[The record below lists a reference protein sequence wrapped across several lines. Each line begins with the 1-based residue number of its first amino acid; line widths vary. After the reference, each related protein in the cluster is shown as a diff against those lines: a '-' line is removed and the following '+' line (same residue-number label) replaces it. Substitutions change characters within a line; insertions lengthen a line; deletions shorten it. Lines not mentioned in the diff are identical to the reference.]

1 MTDEEAMEELLNSD
15 GYSFPTW
22 TLTLG
27 LPTYEMRDVMSLIA
41 NDKRPIPD
49 DAAFISGYLHMDGAV
64 VESSVKELL
73 DRKLVY
79 RRGSY
84 LIPDLEMCD
93 RIYEANVAGRKA
105 KVAFDIGE
113 ASCPPIPLAA
123 MRAGEV
129 YPDSSLIAR
138 LVLGFISAWSF
149 KADFCPY
156 CQHDIAKLLG
166 LDESD
171 VEDAIAFW
179 GEKGLVDRACG
190 PVFFNKERLN
200 VNLFAWNDLYGEL
213 DWGEEWEKFGL
224 C

>member
-49 DAAFISGYLHMDGAV
+49 DAAFISGYLHMDKAV

-93 RIYEANVAGRKA
+93 RMYEARGQ
-105 KVAFDIGE
+105 DI
-113 ASCPPIPLAA
+113 
-123 MRAGEV
+123 
-129 YPDSSLIAR
+129 
-138 LVLGFISAWSF
+138 
-149 KADFCPY
+149 
-156 CQHDIAKLLG
+156 
-166 LDESD
+166 
-171 VEDAIAFW
+171 
-179 GEKGLVDRACG
+179 
-190 PVFFNKERLN
+190 
-200 VNLFAWNDLYGEL
+200 
-213 DWGEEWEKFGL
+213 
-224 C
+224 

>member
-1 MTDEEAMEELLNSD
+1 MTDEEAMEALLNSG

-41 NDKRPIPD
+41 SDKGPIPG
-49 DAAFISGYLHMDGAV
+49 DATFISGYLHMDGAV

-73 DRKLVY
+73 DRRLVY

-138 LVLGFISAWSF
+138 IVSTTSLSCSGWTSRMSRTRLPFGVKRVWLI
-149 KADFCPY
+149 
-156 CQHDIAKLLG
+156 
-166 LDESD
+166 
-171 VEDAIAFW
+171 V
-179 GEKGLVDRACG
+179 RAAHSLTKS
-190 PVFFNKERLN
+190 V
-200 VNLFAWNDLYGEL
+200 
-213 DWGEEWEKFGL
+213 
-224 C
+224 

>member
-1 MTDEEAMEELLNSD
+1 MTDEEVMEELLNSD

-41 NDKRPIPD
+41 SDKGPIPD
-49 DAAFISGYLHMDGAV
+49 DATFISEYLHMDGAV

-73 DRKLVY
+73 DRRLVY

-93 RIYEANVAGRKA
+93 RIYEANIAGRKA
-105 KVAFDIGE
+105 KVAFDIDE

-138 LVLGFISAWSF
+138 LVLGFISAWSSRQIF
-149 KADFCPY
+149 ARIVSTTSLSCSGWTSRMSRTRLPFGVKRVWL
-156 CQHDIAKLLG
+156 I
-166 LDESD
+166 
-171 VEDAIAFW
+171 V
-179 GEKGLVDRACG
+179 RAAHSSTKS
-190 PVFFNKERLN
+190 V
-200 VNLFAWNDLYGEL
+200 
-213 DWGEEWEKFGL
+213 
-224 C
+224 

>member
-1 MTDEEAMEELLNSD
+1 MTDEEIMEELLNSD

-41 NDKRPIPD
+41 SDKGPIPD
-49 DAAFISGYLHMDGAV
+49 DATFISEYLHMDGAV

-73 DRKLVY
+73 DRRLVY

-93 RIYEANVAGRKA
+93 RIYEANIAGRKA
-105 KVAFDIGE
+105 KVAFDIDE

-149 KADFCPY
+149 EADFCPY

-190 PVFFNKERLN
+190 PLFNKERLN
-200 VNLFAWNDLYGEL
+200 VNLFAWNDLYGAL

>member
-41 NDKRPIPD
+41 SDKRPIPG
-49 DAAFISGYLHMDGAV
+49 DATLISGYLHMDGAV

-73 DRKLVY
+73 DRRLVY

-93 RIYEANVAGRKA
+93 RIYEANGAGRKA
-105 KVAFDIGE
+105 KVNSDIDE

-123 MRAGEV
+123 MQAGEI
-129 YPDSSLIAR
+129 YSDSSLVGR

-149 KADFCPY
+149 AADFCPY
-156 CQHDIAKLLG
+156 CPHDIAKLLG
-166 LDESD
+166 VYDSD

-179 GEKGLVDRACG
+179 SDKGLVDRVCG
-190 PVFFNKERLN
+190 PLFNKERLN
-200 VNLFAWNDLYGEL
+200 VNLLAWNDLYGAL
-213 DWGEEWEKFGL
+213 DWGEEWEKFGV